1 MPLDPK
7 LQEPF
12 EGAEPGGANLRYE
25 PIYDQ
30 IKEARTEEEDI
41 PQGDWQH
48 ERKTAD
54 WPAVV
59 KLCTEILEKRSKDL
73 QVAAWLTEGLLN
85 REGFGGFRDG
95 LDLMRGLLEKSWEH
109 LYPEIDDGDL
119 EFRAAPLEWLGN
131 YLDLS
136 LRRVPLTEDGYGYLE
151 YRQSRDLGY
160 EEDVESDPQR
170 KEAREQGIRDGK
182 LTPEEFDDS
191 FTQTPKSFYKELAA
205 NLDGSVESLDALDSV
220 SQELFGDV
228 APSFRRLRD
237 GLNDVHKAAAKLL
250 DRKLEL
256 EPDLVPEEAAPVE
269 ASPQDVETEGAPSDD
284 PVGGGGATATPA
296 PAKPGAAPPARL
308 SNREQAAA
316 SVASAAAYLR
326 SEDPTDPAPYLLL
339 RGLRWG
345 ELRRG
350 EDHVDPRLLDAPP
363 TEVRTKLKGLL
374 LDAKYDELVEEG
386 ERVMAGPFGRGWLD
400 LQRYILTALDA
411 LGAEYEPAASAVRK
425 ALGELLEE
433 RPELLSATL
442 MDDSPTAN
450 PETLEWLGS
459 TGIVPSDE
467 DGAEKPK
474 SKPTARPSGEAV
486 SRRAADLVRAGRQRQ
501 AIELLMREA
510 DQENSPR
517 ARFLR
522 RAEAARIMVDE
533 GLESVAI
540 PILREMLD
548 RIERHTLED
557 WEDGELVA
565 APLGLLWRCL
575 LTVEGDSGQAQEL
588 YKRVCRLDPVA
599 ALHLTPG
606 GSGGDGRAQETEA
619 ETATPAEEGVDGQE

>member
-7 LQEPF
+7 LQEPL
-12 EGAEPGGANLRYE
+12 EGPEPGGANLRYE

-30 IKEARTEEEDI
+30 IKDARTEEDDI
-41 PQGDWQH
+41 PQGDWAH

-54 WPAVV
+54 WPLVV
-59 KLCTEILEKRSKDL
+59 KLCSEVLEKRSKDL
-73 QVAAWLTEGLLN
+73 QVAGWLTEALLN

-95 LDLMRGLLEKSWEH
+95 LDLMKGLLEHSWDH
-109 LYPEIDDGDL
+109 LYPEVDDGDL

-136 LRRVPLTEDGYGYLE
+136 IRKVPLTEGGYGYLD

-160 EEDVESDPQR
+160 EEEVESDPQR
-170 KEAREQGIRDGK
+170 QEAREQGIRDGK
-182 LTPEEFDDS
+182 LTPEAFDES
-191 FTQTPKSFYKELAA
+191 FSQTPKSFYKELAA
-205 NLDGSVESLDALDSV
+205 NLEGSVTSLDALDTL

-228 APSFRRLRD
+228 APSFRKLRD
-237 GLNDVHKAAAKLL
+237 GLGEVQKAATKLL
-250 DRKLEL
+250 ERKLEL
-256 EPDLVPEEAAPVE
+256 EPDAAPEEVAPVE
-269 ASPQDVETEGAPSDD
+269 DSYQEEAGGTAAAAESA
-284 PVGGGGATATPA
+284 GGGASGAAA
-296 PAKPGAAPPARL
+296 PAARSAVPARL
-308 SNREQAAA
+308 SSREQAAA
-316 SVASAAAYLR
+316 SVAAAAAFLR
-326 SEDPTDPAPYLLL
+326 SEDATDPAPYLLL

-350 EDHVDPRLLDAPP
+350 EDHIDPRLLDAPP

-374 LDAKYDELVEEG
+374 LDARYDELVEEA

-400 LQRYILTALDA
+400 LQRYVLTALDA
-411 LGAEYEPAASAVRK
+411 LGSAYEPAASAVRK

-450 PETLEWLGS
+450 AETKEWLG
-459 TGIVPSDE
+459 TQGIVPGD
-467 DGAEKPK
+467 
-474 SKPTARPSGEAV
+474 GEAV
-486 SRRAADLVRAGRQRQ
+486 ERPKAKRATKAPPGAVSQRAADLVRAGRERQ

-510 DQENSPR
+510 DQESSPR

-522 RAEAARIMVDE
+522 RAEATRIMVDN

-548 RIERHTLED
+548 RIERHTLEE
-557 WEDGELVA
+557 WEEGEMVA

-575 LTVEGDSGQAQEL
+575 RVVEGDSGQAEEL

-606 GSGGDGRAQETEA
+606 EAGGDASAPAA
-619 ETATPAEEGVDGQE
+619 EDQAAPTADEVGDGQE

>member
-1 MPLDPK
+1 MSLDPK
-7 LQEPF
+7 LQEPL
-12 EGAEPGGANLRYE
+12 EGPEPGGANLRYE
-25 PIYDQ
+25 PVYDQ
-30 IKEARTEEEDI
+30 IKEARTEEDDI

-54 WPAVV
+54 WPVVV

-95 LDLMRGLLEKSWEH
+95 LDLMKGLLEKSWDH

-119 EFRAAPLEWLGN
+119 EFRAAPLEWVGN

-136 LRRVPLTEDGYGYLE
+136 LRRVPLTGDGYGYLE

-160 EEDVESDPQR
+160 EEEVESDPQR

-182 LTPEEFDDS
+182 LTPEDFDDS
-191 FTQTPKSFYKELAA
+191 FAQTPKSFYKELVAD
-205 NLDGSVESLDALDSV
+205 LEGSVESLEALDGV

-237 GLNDVHKAAAKLL
+237 GLNDVQKAASKLL
-250 DRKLEL
+250 ERKLEA
-256 EPDLVPEEAAPVE
+256 EPDPAPTEAAPEEAAPEEDV
-269 ASPQDVETEGAPSDD
+269 SDVEPPGESDGAGASGSAPS
-284 PVGGGGATATPA
+284 AA
-296 PAKPGAAPPARL
+296 PRAAPPARL

-316 SVASAAAYLR
+316 SVASAAAFLR
-326 SEDPTDPAPYLLL
+326 AEDPTDPAPYLLL

-363 TEVRTKLKGLL
+363 TELRTKLKGLL
-374 LDAKYDELVEEG
+374 LDAHYDELVEEA
-386 ERVMAGPFGRGWLD
+386 ERVMAGPYGRGWLD
-400 LQRYILTALDA
+400 LQRYVLTALEA
-411 LGAEYEPAASAVRK
+411 LGSEYEPAASAVRK

-433 RPELLSATL
+433 RPELLSSTL

-450 PETLEWLGS
+450 PETMEWLAS

-467 DGAEKPK
+467 EGAERAR
-474 SKPTARPSGEAV
+474 SKPTPKPSGAAV
-486 SRRAADLVRAGRQRQ
+486 SQRAADLVRAGRQRQ

-522 RAEAARIMVDE
+522 RAEATRIMVDE

-540 PILREMLD
+540 PVLREMLD
-548 RIERHTLED
+548 RIERHTLEE

-575 LTVEGDSGQAQEL
+575 VAVEGDSGQAQEL

-599 ALHLTPG
+599 ALHLTPD
-606 GSGGDGRAQETEA
+606 GSRDDAQAQETEA
-619 ETATPAEEGVDGQE
+619 EAAPAAEGTDGEE